1 MSAAPGAAWQQADLA
16 VDFLERR
23 HILLPLLDVQED
35 LIRRLL
41 TRHGRPIERVLDVG
55 CGDGAMT
62 ELVLSVGAREGR
74 EPQAVLI
81 DFSQPMLERAGARLA
96 GYRGRWDARRGDL
109 NDPEWREGLPDGHFD
124 VVVSGLAIHHLP
136 AERKRAL
143 YAEVCELLAP
153 GGIFVNMDVVAIEG
167 PLRGLFD
174 EQMLANAVHAERASG
189 GTRTEAELELSDDDD
204 DRPDTLGEQLRWLRE
219 AGFQQCEAHFKW
231 AEGAVFGG
239 VRPAGTA

>member
-1 MSAAPGAAWQQADLA
+1 MNAAPGAAWQQADLA

-41 TRHGRPIERVLDVG
+41 TRHGRPIERFLDVG

-74 EPQAVLI
+74 APQAVLV
-81 DFSQPMLERAGARLA
+81 DFSQPMLKRAGARLA
-96 GYRGRWDARRGDL
+96 DYRGRWDARRGDL
-109 NDPEWREGLPDGHFD
+109 NDPAWCEGLPDGHFG

-143 YAEVCELLAP
+143 YAEVFTLLAP

-189 GTRTEAELELSDDDD
+189 GTRTEAELELSDDED
-204 DRPDTLGEQLRWLRE
+204 DRPDTLGDQLRWLRE
-219 AGFQQCEAHFKW
+219 AGFQECEAHFKW